1 MNLLRVERRER
12 ARQKTVKFK
21 QAMVEE
27 QNLKVC
33 RVNVFSYSFLL
44 CMKLIFQTVKMAQ
57 YDDEILKCNC
67 FCE

>member
-44 CMKLIFQTVKMAQ
+44 GMKLIFQTVKMA
-57 YDDEILKCNC
+57 
-67 FCE
+67 